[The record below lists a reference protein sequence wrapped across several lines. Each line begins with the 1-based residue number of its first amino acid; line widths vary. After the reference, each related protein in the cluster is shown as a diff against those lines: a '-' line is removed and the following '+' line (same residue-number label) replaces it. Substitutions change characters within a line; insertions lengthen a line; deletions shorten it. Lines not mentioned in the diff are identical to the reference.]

1 MSTMTNP
8 QPDEEAVRPESA
20 AASPE
25 SVATKPEFAATN
37 LESTAASLEKTAASL
52 EKTETSLETTATSLE
67 TTETSLETTATKP
80 ESTADRPE
88 SATAKRRKALR
99 KLLWFALS
107 VLAFVLVYFGLEA
120 YMDYGAR
127 VTLAITLAV
136 IVLWVLEPIPF
147 SMTAVLVLFLLP
159 ISGAVSTDLI
169 LSGFASPA
177 IFLIVA
183 GMMIAS
189 GVEQTPLGKRLAYQL
204 LYWFGEKKGGVLAG
218 IILVPQ
224 VMAFFIPAAAVRTAM
239 LLPIV
244 FSITSILGVKA
255 GDVRGKKLMMGVVI
269 GCGISGTAVLPAAL
283 GNVITV
289 DLINTYLQT
298 HVTYTDWL
306 VLALPM
312 WLIMIPASWW
322 VLYRSF
328 PVKEPMPSGLKE
340 KMKELIAELGPV
352 SSREKRLMGILAGV
366 CVLWALEGV
375 HGWPPVIP
383 ALIGAVLM
391 AWPGIKVADW
401 EKILDVKFAPLVML
415 GVTLSLG
422 RALYET
428 GVTGYLSKWMESDL
442 TLYLFSN
449 PALAVLTVAVLT
461 QLIHK
466 VTSNVSTAV
475 IATVPVVMA
484 LAAHSPDSPALL
496 LAFVAGLTSLYGFI
510 LVVETIPGVMVHGT
524 GWVTQQDFFV
534 PGFWLTL
541 VTTGLTFLMALTW
554 WKWLGYY

>member
-1 MSTMTNP
+1 MSTISNP
-8 QPDEEAVRPESA
+8 QTKR
-20 AASPE
+20 E
-25 SVATKPEFAATN
+25 SVATKPHHKG
-37 LESTAASLEKTAASL
+37 LWLSLK
-52 EKTETSLETTATSLE
+52 
-67 TTETSLETTATKP
+67 KP
-80 ESTADRPE
+80 
-88 SATAKRRKALR
+88 
-99 KLLWFALS
+99 LWFALS
-107 VLAFVLVYFGLEA
+107 TLAFVLIYFGLQD
-120 YMDYGAR
+120 YMEYAPR

-189 GVEQTPLGKRLAYQL
+189 AVEQTSLGKRLAYQL
-204 LYWFGEKKGGVLAG
+204 LYWLGDKKGGVLAG
-218 IILVPQ
+218 IILIPQ

-244 FSITSILGVKA
+244 FSIASILGIKQ
-255 GDVRGKKLMMGVVI
+255 GDVMGKKLMMGVVVS
-269 GCGISGTAVLPAAL
+269 CGISGVAILPAAI

-289 DLINTYLQT
+289 DLIHTYLHQ
-298 HVTYTDWL
+298 HVTYVDWL
-306 VLALPM
+306 ILAFPM
-312 WLIMIPASWW
+312 WLILIPVSWW
-322 VLYRSF
+322 VLHRCF
-328 PVKEPMPSGLKE
+328 PVKNEIPGGLKV
-340 KMKELIAELGPV
+340 KMKAMIGELGPV
-352 SSREKRLMGILAGV
+352 TREEKRLLAILVAV
-366 CVLWALEGV
+366 CLMWALEGI

-391 AWPGIKVADW
+391 AWPGIKIADW
-401 EKILDVKFAPLVML
+401 DKILDVKFAPLIML

-428 GVTGYLSKWMESDL
+428 GVTNYLSRWMENDL

-475 IATVPVVMA
+475 IATVPVVVA
-484 LAAHSPDSPALL
+484 LSAHSPNAPALL
-496 LAFVAGLTSLYGFI
+496 LAFVAGLTCLFGFI

-524 GWVTQQDFFV
+524 GWVTQQDYFK

-541 VTTGLTFLMALTW
+541 ATTAVTYLMAVTW
-554 WKWLGYY
+554 WSWLGYL

>member
-328 PVKEPMPSGLKE
+328 PVKEPMPAVFWRPAGIQSLFCHVFHLLDK
-340 KMKELIAELGPV
+340 KRTLLSAPNPCSMPV
-352 SSREKRLMGILAGV
+352 S
-366 CVLWALEGV
+366 
-375 HGWPPVIP
+375 P
-383 ALIGAVLM
+383 
-391 AWPGIKVADW
+391 
-401 EKILDVKFAPLVML
+401 
-415 GVTLSLG
+415 
-422 RALYET
+422 
-428 GVTGYLSKWMESDL
+428 
-442 TLYLFSN
+442 
-449 PALAVLTVAVLT
+449 
-461 QLIHK
+461 
-466 VTSNVSTAV
+466 
-475 IATVPVVMA
+475 
-484 LAAHSPDSPALL
+484 
-496 LAFVAGLTSLYGFI
+496 
-510 LVVETIPGVMVHGT
+510 
-524 GWVTQQDFFV
+524 
-534 PGFWLTL
+534 
-541 VTTGLTFLMALTW
+541 
-554 WKWLGYY
+554 

>member
-1 MSTMTNP
+1 MPTISNP
-8 QPDEEAVRPESA
+8 QAEQKRTSAEAGAHARWLSLK
-20 AASPE
+20 
-25 SVATKPEFAATN
+25 KP
-37 LESTAASLEKTAASL
+37 
-52 EKTETSLETTATSLE
+52 
-67 TTETSLETTATKP
+67 
-80 ESTADRPE
+80 
-88 SATAKRRKALR
+88 
-99 KLLWFALS
+99 LWFAISAL
-107 VLAFVLVYFGLEA
+107 LFALVFFGLQG
-120 YMDYGAR
+120 YMEYEAR

-159 ISGAVSTDLI
+159 MSGAVSTDLI

-189 GVEQTPLGKRLAYQL
+189 AVEQTPLGQRLAYQL
-204 LYWFGEKKGGVLAG
+204 LYWLGEKKGGVLAG
-218 IILVPQ
+218 IILIPQ

-244 FSITSILGVKA
+244 FSIAAILGVQA
-255 GDVRGKKLMMGVVI
+255 GDVRGKKLMMGVVV
-269 GCGISGTAVLPAAL
+269 GCGVSGTAVLPAAI

-289 DLINTYLQT
+289 DLINTYLHT
-298 HVTYTDWL
+298 HVTYVDWL

-312 WLIMIPASWW
+312 WILLLPACWW
-322 VLYRSF
+322 ILYRSF
-328 PVKEPMPSGLKE
+328 PVSEPMPSGLKE
-340 KMKELIAELGPV
+340 KMRELIAELGPI
-352 SSREKRLMGILAGV
+352 SSREKRLMAILAGV
-366 CVLWALEGV
+366 CLMWAMEGV

-391 AWPGIKVADW
+391 GWPGIKVADW
-401 EKILDVKFAPLVML
+401 NRILDVKFAPLVML

-428 GVTGYLSKWMESDL
+428 GVTDYLSRWMENDL
-442 TLYLFSN
+442 TLSLFSN

-475 IATVPVVMA
+475 IATVPVVVA
-484 LAAHSPDSPALL
+484 LAAHAPNAPALL
-496 LAFVAGLTSLYGFI
+496 LAFVAGLTCLYGFI

-524 GWVTQQDFFV
+524 GWVTQQDFFL

-541 VTTGLTFLMALTW
+541 VTTGLTYLMALTW